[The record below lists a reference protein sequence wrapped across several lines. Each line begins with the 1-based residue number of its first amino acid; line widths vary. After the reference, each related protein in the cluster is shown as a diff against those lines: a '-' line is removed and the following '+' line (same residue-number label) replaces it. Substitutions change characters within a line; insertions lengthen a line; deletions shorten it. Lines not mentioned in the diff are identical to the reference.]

1 MIEENSGPAK
11 SVPLSEVSHLVSVPL
26 SEVLLY
32 IIFPSGFIGM
42 SNSVTYR
49 SQLLQNFERASL
61 LSEDIG
67 NRIQF
72 VSYDLQQ

>member
-32 IIFPSGFIGM
+32 AHTLRKIAIRNHQDDRPLYM
-42 SNSVTYR
+42 
-49 SQLLQNFERASL
+49 
-61 LSEDIG
+61 
-67 NRIQF
+67 
-72 VSYDLQQ
+72 